1 MKKSITINMFGCL
14 YAIDEDA
21 YELLNKYMD
30 NLRSYFGRQEGGVEI
45 AEDIERRIAEL
56 FGELVQGGVES
67 ITIEHVQEII
77 SRIGKPEE
85 MDDGNCGREQ
95 VEKEEEKAQEVRR
108 KLYRDTRS
116 GKIGGVLMG
125 FSHYFGG
132 DVRWWRVA
140 LVLLCIF
147 PVFISKILYI
157 PLIYVILWIVIPEA
171 VTAEDYL
178 KMMGKPITP
187 DSIGETV
194 VNTGEEKNRGKDSI
208 VSTILKIA
216 FFCFLGLLLL
226 LLGLSL
232 LAALIVSVIAVCST
246 FNMGVPYGIFS
257 GIEDSDLVSSIVL
270 TVAREA
276 SLNFWWMMVS
286 IILFLGIP
294 FFCIIHHIMTLFG
307 TRRMAVRQRILWCVA
322 GLLSL
327 LSVIGSSIMFADKMK
342 RLEGVLAAE
351 EIPGSYSASDYMSK
365 NWERCYE
372 AFEEGV
378 PDGDDDD
385 DFFVRDSVYNS
396 IGHLHF
402 VKTWD
407 FTDINSSS
415 FSPGIYRMTVRAFS
429 NMGGLTA
436 FVRTADSSYT
446 RPVPYGSP
454 ERVTRVEE
462 RKAPFQETHSEYH
475 LLGLPE
481 VVIDSI
487 VVSSPGDLEY
497 GIKDEDTDNRRRYV
511 LYSAEYKIEKV
522 K

>member
-30 NLRSYFGRQEGGVEI
+30 NLRGYFGRQEGGVEI

-56 FGELVQGGVES
+56 FGELVQDGAEAIS
-67 ITIEHVQEII
+67 IEHVQEII

-95 VEKEEEKAQEVRR
+95 MEKEEEKAQEVRK
-108 KLYRDTRS
+108 KLYRDTRG

-140 LVLLCIF
+140 LVLLCVF
-147 PVFISKILYI
+147 PVFVSKILYI

-194 VNTGEEKNRGKDSI
+194 VNTGEEKNRGKDGV
-208 VSTILKIA
+208 VSTVLKIV

-232 LAALIVSVIAVCST
+232 LAALIVSVIALCSA

-257 GIEDSDLVSSIVL
+257 GIEGSDLVSSVVL
-270 TVAREA
+270 SVARDA
-276 SLNFWWMMVS
+276 SWNFWWMMVS
-286 IILFLGIP
+286 IILFLCIP

-322 GLLSL
+322 WLLSL
-327 LSVIGSSIMFADKMK
+327 LSVIGSSIMFADKME
-342 RLEGVLAAE
+342 RLEDVLSK
-351 EIPGSYSASDYMSK
+351 EIPSSYSESDYMSK
-365 NWERCYE
+365 VWARCYE
-372 AFEEGV
+372 AYEEGV
-378 PDGDDDD
+378 PDGYDDDD
-385 DFFVRDSVYNS
+385 SFVRDSVYNS
-396 IGHLHF
+396 IRDLHF
-402 VKTWD
+402 VETWD
-407 FTDINSSS
+407 FTDINSCG

-429 NMGGLTA
+429 NMDGLTA

-462 RKAPFQETHSEYH
+462 RKTPFQETHSEYH

-487 VVSSPGDLEY
+487 VVSSPGELKY
-497 GIKDEDTDNRRRYV
+497 GIEDGKSYSRRRYV

>member
-30 NLRSYFGRQEGGVEI
+30 NLRSYFGRQEGGAEI

-56 FGELVQGGVES
+56 FGELVQGGAEA

-95 VEKEEEKAQEVRR
+95 VEKEEEKEQEVRK
-108 KLYRDTRS
+108 KLYRDTRN
-116 GKIGGVLMG
+116 GKVGGVLMG

-140 LVLLCIF
+140 LVLLCVF
-147 PVFISKILYI
+147 PVFVSKILYI

-194 VNTGEEKNRGKDSI
+194 VNNGREKNRGKDGL
-208 VSTILKIA
+208 VSTILKII
-216 FFCFLGLLLL
+216 FFCFLGSVLL
-226 LLGLSL
+226 LLGLLL
-232 LAALIVSVIAVCST
+232 LAALIVSVIAICS
-246 FNMGVPYGIFS
+246 FLNMGIPYGIFS
-257 GIEDSDLVSSIVL
+257 GIEGSDLVSSMVRS
-270 TVAREA
+270 VASGA
-276 SLNFWWMMVS
+276 SWDFWWMMAS
-286 IILFLGIP
+286 IILFLCIP

-307 TRRMAVRQRILWCVA
+307 TRRMTVRQRILWCLA
-322 GLLSL
+322 GVLSL
-327 LSVIGSSIMFADKMK
+327 LSVIGSSIMFADKMEK
-342 RLEGVLAAE
+342 LENVLFE
-351 EIPGSYSASDYMSK
+351 ELHRSNPASDYASK
-365 NWERCYE
+365 AWEKCYE
-372 AFEEGV
+372 AYEEGV

-385 DFFVRDSVYNS
+385 DFFVRDSVYDS
-396 IGHLHF
+396 IEYLRF
-402 VKTWD
+402 VKTRD
-407 FTDINSSS
+407 FTDVNSGS

-429 NMGGLTA
+429 NVEGLTA
-436 FVRTADSSYT
+436 FISTADSSYT
-446 RPVPYGSP
+446 CPVPYGSP
-454 ERVTRVEE
+454 ERVTRIEE
-462 RKAPFQETHSEYH
+462 RKTPFQETHSEYH
-475 LLGLPE
+475 LSGLPA

-487 VVSSPGDLEY
+487 VVSSPGELRY
-497 GIKDEDTDNRRRYV
+497 GIEDAKPYDRKRYV
-511 LYSAEYKIEKV
+511 LYNAEYKIERIK
-522 K
+522 